1 MVNKITSYQTAENG
15 KFIEILNNTT
25 YPAISVVRLSYPD
38 TSDAFPE
45 NFGLSPVS
53 SVDVYS
59 KYAVLTHLT
68 NPEDIKISL
77 SAENINVSLDELEYL
92 VARSNS
98 LVEVLTAS
106 SGATPSLSLL
116 NALTANTDNIE
127 TLLDSLTALTQNEF
141 EQTQTLLDSLTSLQE
156 IKQNDII
163 TLLNQLT
170 ANTDSIEVNT
180 DEVESLIFDTN
191 VLLNTL
197 TAVDYST
204 ETKQDV
210 IITLLDSLTAKQTTI
225 NLDVSAINLNTDEI
239 EGLIKTSNT
248 LLDALTAKQTTTNV
262 TGLETRLDVLTAVD
276 YATSYKQDS
285 IITLL
290 DSLTAKQ
297 TTINLD
303 VSAINLNTDEIEGL
317 IEKSNTLL
325 DVLTAK
331 QTITDVIGIETRL
344 DVLTAVDYATSYKQ
358 DQEISLLDSLT
369 SINIRI
375 PGFSIPPYD
384 EISLNYYGLT
394 NNIETVIYKNNTTT
408 ALSLS
413 LGYAPNPPT
422 SNDALLSSVKKF

>member
-45 NFGLSPVS
+45 NSGLPPVS

-106 SGATPSLSLL
+106 NGNALPLSLL

-197 TAVDYST
+197 TAVDY
-204 ETKQDV
+204 
-210 IITLLDSLTAKQTTI
+210 
-225 NLDVSAINLNTDEI
+225 
-239 EGLIKTSNT
+239 
-248 LLDALTAKQTTTNV
+248 
-262 TGLETRLDVLTAVD
+262 
-276 YATSYKQDS
+276 ATSYKQDS

-303 VSAINLNTDEIEGL
+303 VSAINLNTDEIESL
-317 IEKSNTLL
+317 IKTSNTLL

-331 QTITDVIGIETRL
+331 DTITDVTGIETRLDALTAVDYSTETKQDSIITLLDALTAKQTTTDVSGLETRL

-413 LGYAPNPPT
+413 LGYVPNPPT